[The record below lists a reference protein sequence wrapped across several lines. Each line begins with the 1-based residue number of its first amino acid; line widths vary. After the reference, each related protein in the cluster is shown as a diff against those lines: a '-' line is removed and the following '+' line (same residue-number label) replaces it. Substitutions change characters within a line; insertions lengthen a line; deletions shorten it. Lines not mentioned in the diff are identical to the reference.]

1 MSGKVIE
8 LDRTKRVLA
17 FVATCVEATA
27 RTLNTSYME
36 VFSRMMSLGK
46 LFTEYD
52 EEWLDFIVESRLGNK
67 PWQQFD
73 YIEGGVA
80 NDRIIDTINLYMS
93 DLMPRDVALGRLAE
107 HRPNNQMCI
116 LNQTII
122 DNFLKYNGEV

>member
-1 MSGKVIE
+1 M
-8 LDRTKRVLA
+8 
-17 FVATCVEATA
+17 
-27 RTLNTSYME
+27 
-36 VFSRMMSLGK
+36 
-46 LFTEYD
+46 FTEYD